1 VRYLFL
7 MGKRTSLIVEPAL
20 LEDAARVL
28 GTSGPTAT
36 VRESL
41 KRVVR
46 QQHLDR
52 LAELDLPDD
61 FMEKLQ
67 RMREP
72 RSFDFD

>member
-1 VRYLFL
+1 

-28 GTSGPTAT
+28 GTHGPTAT

-46 QQHLDR
+46 QEHLNR
-52 LAELDLPDD
+52 LTAVEFPDD
-61 FMEKLQ
+61 ALEQLE
-67 RMREP
+67 RTRRP
-72 RSFDFD
+72 RTFEFD

>member
-1 VRYLFL
+1 

-46 QQHLDR
+46 QDHLDR
-52 LAELDLPDD
+52 LSQVEFPEDALEQL
-61 FMEKLQ
+61 E
-67 RMREP
+67 RMRRP
-72 RSFDFD
+72 RIFDFD

>member
-1 VRYLFL
+1 

-28 GTSGPTAT
+28 GTRGPTAT

-46 QQHLDR
+46 QEQLRRLAEWEFPEDALDR
-52 LAELDLPDD
+52 LE
-61 FMEKLQ
+61 Q
-67 RMREP
+67 MRQP
-72 RSFDFD
+72 RTFDFE